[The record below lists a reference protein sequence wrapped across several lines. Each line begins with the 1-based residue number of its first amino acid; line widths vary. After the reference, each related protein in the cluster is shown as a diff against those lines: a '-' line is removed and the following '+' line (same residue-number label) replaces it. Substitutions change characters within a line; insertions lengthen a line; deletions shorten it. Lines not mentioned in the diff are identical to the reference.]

1 MNRPMLVREVMTIG
15 VPVCHDAETCSA
27 VLGRLKG
34 DVVVALD
41 DDGMACG
48 WLTHAQLAANTSQLV
63 GTVMDE
69 GIPTISPET
78 PIETAAILMRAQQVQ
93 YLFLMH
99 DWPGEPRPSALISL
113 SAIEERLAHA

>member
-1 MNRPMLVREVMTIG
+1 MNRPVLVREVMTIG
-15 VPVCHDAETCSA
+15 VPVCHDTETCAA

-34 DVVVALD
+34 DVAVALD

-48 WLTHAQLAANTSQLV
+48 WLTRAQLAANAAQLV
-63 GTVMDE
+63 SAAMDE
-69 GIPTISPET
+69 SIPTIAPET
-78 PIETAAILMRAQQVQ
+78 PIETAALLMRAQQVA